1 MAVVIV
7 DVDNVDIVEG
17 GGGGLDVDRA
27 VLSEYPSNAGAMTGR
42 PLSATC
48 RLKSISFFF
57 LS

>member
-1 MAVVIV
+1 MYFDIV
-7 DVDNVDIVEG
+7 DSVDIVEG
-17 GGGGLDVDRA
+17 GAGLEIDRA
-27 VLSEYPSNAGAMTGR
+27 VLSEYSSNLGVMTGR

>member
-1 MAVVIV
+1 MYFDIV
-7 DVDNVDIVEG
+7 DSVDIVEG

-27 VLSEYPSNAGAMTGR
+27 VLSEYPSNIGDMTGR